1 VCGTSS
7 RIQTEPGVQDLAYWV
22 ALHRTPGVGPRAFG
36 RLLERYGA
44 PRAVF
49 DAGDAELAQA
59 GVGDRSLAYLR
70 HPDWRAVERALAW
83 SEAPNRH
90 IVPLRHAS
98 YPALLAE
105 IVDPPPLLY
114 VRGDV
119 TVLARPQL
127 AMVGSRNPSPSGGEN
142 AYRFARSL
150 TQAGLTITSG
160 LAVGIDGASHRGA
173 LAGNGAT
180 IAVAGTGVDRV
191 YPACHADLAEQITR
205 RGAIISEL
213 PLEAAPAAR
222 NFPRR
227 NRIISG
233 LCLGV
238 LVVEAARHSGSL
250 ITARLAAEQGREVF
264 AIPGS
269 IHNPL
274 SRGCHALLREGAKL
288 VETAQDILEELL
300 GFRENAVPEET
311 DRSGNDRERLPVEC
325 QSLLDQMGFDP
336 VPVDELVE
344 RCGLTA
350 ETVSSMLL
358 VLELQGHVSS
368 MAGGLYA
375 RRGKRA

>member
-1 VCGTSS
+1 M
-7 RIQTEPGVQDLAYWV
+7 QDLAYWV

-36 RLLERYGA
+36 RLLERYRV

-83 SEAPNRH
+83 SEEPNQH
-90 IVPLRHAS
+90 IVHLRHAS

-119 TVLARPQL
+119 AVLARPQL
-127 AMVGSRNPSPSGGEN
+127 AMVGSRNPSPSGEEN

-250 ITARLAAEQGREVF
+250 ITARLRRNRGGRCSPSPALSTTRCRAAAMPCSAR
-264 AIPGS
+264 APSWLRRPG
-269 IHNPL
+269 HT
-274 SRGCHALLREGAKL
+274 RGAADERISARMRCRREG
-288 VETAQDILEELL
+288 
-300 GFRENAVPEET
+300 
-311 DRSGNDRERLPVEC
+311 DRRRTRERARKIAVEW
-325 QSLLDQMGFDP
+325 QSLLDQMGFEP

-344 RCGLTA
+344 RTGLTA

-368 MAGGLYA
+368 AGGLYI
-375 RRGKRA
+375 RLRKRA